1 MAVRTRTSKSQN
13 TSISDLVQLEQ
24 LQGDSVPLE
33 NKTYGTENFSIKEME
48 YANCVI
54 PSELLDN
61 AQEVLENLQVL
72 RNELK
77 RPIKIIPGGGYRDAQ
92 LNAQCKGSKNSQHL
106 QAKAS
111 DIRVE
116 GLSPMQV
123 QQTILRLIDQGKMKQ
138 GGVGI
143 YETFVH
149 YDVRGTLTQWK
160 G

>member
-1 MAVRTRTSKSQN
+1 MAVRTKTSKSQN
-13 TSISDLVQLEQ
+13 TSILDLAPSEQ
-24 LQGDSVPLE
+24 LPADSVPLVD
-33 NKTYGTENFSIKEME
+33 KKLGTENFSIKELE
-48 YANCVI
+48 YSCEI

-61 AQEVLENLQVL
+61 AQELLENLQVL

-77 RPIKIIPGGGYRDAQ
+77 RPIKIIPGGGYRDVQ
-92 LNAQCKGSKNSQHL
+92 LNTQCKGSKNSQHL

-116 GLSPMQV
+116 GVTPAQV
-123 QQTILRLIDQGKMKQ
+123 QQTILKLIEQGKMKK

>member
-1 MAVRTRTSKSQN
+1 
-13 TSISDLVQLEQ
+13 
-24 LQGDSVPLE
+24 VPLE
-33 NKTYGTENFSIKEME
+33 SKTYGTENFSIKEME
-48 YANCVI
+48 YSCEI
-54 PSELLDN
+54 PTELLDN

-77 RPIKIIPGGGYRDAQ
+77 RPIKIIPGGGYRNPQ
-92 LNAQCKGSKNSQHL
+92 INAQCKGAKDSQHL

-116 GLSPMQV
+116 GVTPTQV
-123 QQTILRLIDQGKMKQ
+123 QQTILKLIEQGKMKK

>member
-1 MAVRTRTSKSQN
+1 M
-13 TSISDLVQLEQ
+13 
-24 LQGDSVPLE
+24 QGAKD
-33 NKTYGTENFSIKEME
+33 
-48 YANCVI
+48 
-54 PSELLDN
+54 
-61 AQEVLENLQVL
+61 
-72 RNELK
+72 
-77 RPIKIIPGGGYRDAQ
+77 
-92 LNAQCKGSKNSQHL
+92 SQHL

-116 GLSPMQV
+116 GVTPAQV
-123 QQTILRLIDQGKMKQ
+123 QQTILKLIDQGKMKK

>member
-1 MAVRTRTSKSQN
+1 M
-13 TSISDLVQLEQ
+13 DLVPSEQ
-24 LQGDSVPLE
+24 LQGASVPLE
-33 NKTYGTENFSIKEME
+33 SKTYGTENFSIKEME
-48 YANCVI
+48 YSCEI
-54 PSELLDN
+54 PTELLDN

-77 RPIKIIPGGGYRDAQ
+77 RPIKIIPGGGYRNAQ
-92 LNAQCKGSKNSQHL
+92 INAQCKGAKDSQHL

-116 GLSPMQV
+116 GLTPTQV
-123 QQTILRLIDQGKMKQ
+123 QQTILKLIDQGKMKK

-149 YDVRGTLTQWK
+149 YDVRGTLTQWR